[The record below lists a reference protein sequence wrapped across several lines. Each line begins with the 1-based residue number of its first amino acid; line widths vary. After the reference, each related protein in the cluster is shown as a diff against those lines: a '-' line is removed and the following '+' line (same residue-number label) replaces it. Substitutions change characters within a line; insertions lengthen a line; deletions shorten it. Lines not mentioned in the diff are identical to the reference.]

1 MLLCIEFSPFNLIV
15 RSSVRLSVRTYVI
28 NRCATLCVKF
38 SHLFLFSRKLNSN
51 SCFVLSTTTRIML
64 LI

>member
-51 SCFVLSTTTRIML
+51 SFFCT
-64 LI
+64 